1 MTSLSTSFNS
11 SKLKLA
17 HINICSCRNKEVEI
31 SLFLKENDI
40 DILTLNE
47 TLLKN
52 NFKLDIPNYITHK
65 DRPSW
70 QGVGVAI
77 LVRYD
82 IKFNI
87 IDTCS
92 NINTEN
98 EAITI
103 CLKNTED
110 QITITTIYISPA
122 SSINTPLLENIKNSA
137 DNIIVTGDLNTKHT
151 DFNCT
156 KTDRW
161 GMTLKKALYNADLF
175 IADNS
180 IPTHRDSRTNTS
192 DIIDYVICSPA
203 IFNKIQNLSLNNDL
217 SSDHSA
223 ILFDFMTNLN
233 KCIIPP
239 IKVKLYHKADWDSI
253 NSSLSN
259 QLSILQDQVL
269 DLLSSE
275 NSNPI
280 NIINNAATI
289 LTDSILNIYK
299 TLPEKTIKP
308 STSLPFDIQLLIK
321 QKRKIKRVFI
331 KTRNPFLKTVLNATS
346 EKIKQ
351 QIKIHRT
358 TDIQNRIQ
366 SLQLNN
372 DPKSWRTLKKE
383 MGYPSKGNS
392 YPDLKM
398 VRQRQKQM
406 EIS

>member
-1 MTSLSTSFNS
+1 M
-11 SKLKLA
+11 A
-17 HINICSCRNKEVEI
+17 
-31 SLFLKENDI
+31 
-40 DILTLNE
+40 
-47 TLLKN
+47 
-52 NFKLDIPNYITHK
+52 
-65 DRPSW
+65 
-70 QGVGVAI
+70 
-77 LVRYD
+77 
-82 IKFNI
+82 
-87 IDTCS
+87 
-92 NINTEN
+92 
-98 EAITI
+98 
-103 CLKNTED
+103 
-110 QITITTIYISPA
+110 
-122 SSINTPLLENIKNSA
+122 
-137 DNIIVTGDLNTKHT
+137 
-151 DFNCT
+151 
-156 KTDRW
+156 
-161 GMTLKKALYNADLF
+161 LKKALYNADLF

-192 DIIDYVICSPA
+192 DIIDYVISSPA
-203 IFNKIQNLSLNNDL
+203 IFNKIQNLSLNSDL

-259 QLSILQDQVL
+259 QLSILQDQIL

-275 NSNPI
+275 NADPI

-308 STSLPFDIQLLIK
+308 NTSLPFDIQLLIK
-321 QKRKIKRVFI
+321 QKRKIKRAFI

-346 EKIKQ
+346 KKIKQ

-372 DPKSWRTLKKE
+372 DPKSCRTLKKE
-383 MGYPSKGNS
+383 MGYPNKGSS
-392 YPDLKM
+392 YPDLTSGTLMAKTDGE
-398 VRQRQKQM
+398 KLKLFA
-406 EIS
+406 E

>member
-1 MTSLSTSFNS
+1 M
-11 SKLKLA
+11 
-17 HINICSCRNKEVEI
+17 
-31 SLFLKENDI
+31 
-40 DILTLNE
+40 
-47 TLLKN
+47 
-52 NFKLDIPNYITHK
+52 
-65 DRPSW
+65 
-70 QGVGVAI
+70 
-77 LVRYD
+77 
-82 IKFNI
+82 
-87 IDTCS
+87 
-92 NINTEN
+92 
-98 EAITI
+98 
-103 CLKNTED
+103 
-110 QITITTIYISPA
+110 
-122 SSINTPLLENIKNSA
+122 
-137 DNIIVTGDLNTKHT
+137 
-151 DFNCT
+151 
-156 KTDRW
+156 
-161 GMTLKKALYNADLF
+161 KKALYNADLF

-180 IPTHRDSRTNTS
+180 LPTHRDSRTNTS
-192 DIIDYVICSPA
+192 DIIDYVISSPA
-203 IFNKIQNLSLNNDL
+203 IFNKIQNLSLNSDL

-259 QLSILQDQVL
+259 QLTILQDQIL

-275 NSNPI
+275 NADPI

-308 STSLPFDIQLLIK
+308 NTSLPFDIQLLIK
-321 QKRKIKRVFI
+321 QKRKIKRAFI

-346 EKIKQ
+346 KKIKQ

-383 MGYPSKGNS
+383 MGYPSKGS
-392 YPDLKM
+392 
-398 VRQRQKQM
+398 
-406 EIS
+406 